1 MYFEVRDMRTP
12 NGLGRIVG
20 AGGEEDES
28 SYLQSFR
35 SKQLEECSCYQ
46 LGWRRL
52 QKEQV
57 GRGRSGVLP

>member
-1 MYFEVRDMRTP
+1 MDWGGLW
-12 NGLGRIVG
+12 GLGQG
-20 AGGEEDES
+20 EDES